1 MSTGGGGVTARVFSD
16 APQARRL
23 EYGFVGVDSL
33 GRHYR
38 QPPFPHV
45 EPAWRKTRPGFV
57 QALADGVLPR

>member
-1 MSTGGGGVTARVFSD
+1 MHTD
-16 APQARRL
+16 AQQAKGL

-45 EPAWRKTRPGFV
+45 APAWRQT
-57 QALADGVLPR
+57 QAAYLRAVANGVLP